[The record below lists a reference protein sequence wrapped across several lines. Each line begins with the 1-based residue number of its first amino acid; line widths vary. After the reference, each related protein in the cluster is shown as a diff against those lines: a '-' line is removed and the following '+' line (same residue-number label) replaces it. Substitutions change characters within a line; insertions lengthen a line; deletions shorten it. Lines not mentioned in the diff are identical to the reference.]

1 MVKTVERAI
10 RILNLISQRDLRLHE
25 ISSSLALHK
34 STASRLLGT
43 LEKNGLIKKDKE
55 TKRFRLGLK
64 ILDLAYRL
72 QEGLDIRNIAHPY
85 LAELG
90 KLTRETVHLAMLD
103 REEIVYLDKIES
115 SHPVRMYS
123 RIGKRAP
130 SYCMA
135 VGKAILAYLPEK
147 EKNSII
153 ERMEFRKF
161 TNKTIIEPNEL
172 REHLELVRKQGYST
186 DEGEYEPDISCISA
200 PIFDFNQ
207 NVVASVSVS
216 VTRGRTSFNELLK
229 FVPTLKELTEKISR
243 ELGYQGK

>member
-10 RILNLISQRDLRLHE
+10 RILNLISQRDLKLHE
-25 ISSSLALHK
+25 ISSSLTIHK
-34 STASRLLGT
+34 STVSRLLAT

-64 ILDLAYRL
+64 ILDLAYCL

-90 KLTRETVHLAMLD
+90 KLTRETIHLAVLD

-115 SHPVRMYS
+115 SHPVRMHS
-123 RIGKRAP
+123 RIGNRAP
-130 SYCMA
+130 LYCTA
-135 VGKAILAYLPEK
+135 VGKVILAYLPEK
-147 EKNSII
+147 ELDLIM

-186 DEGEYEPDISCISA
+186 DEGEYEPDIFCISA
-200 PIFDFNQ
+200 PIFDFNHD
-207 NVVASVSVS
+207 VVASISVS
-216 VTRGRTSFNELLK
+216 VTRGRTSFNELLQ
-229 FVPTLKELTEKISR
+229 FVPTLKQFAEKISR
-243 ELGYQGK
+243 ELGYQER

>member
-10 RILNLISQRDLRLHE
+10 RILNLISQRDLKLHE
-25 ISSSLALHK
+25 ISSSLNLHK
-34 STASRLLGT
+34 STASRLLAT

-90 KLTRETVHLAMLD
+90 KLTKETIHLAVLD

-123 RIGKRAP
+123 RIGNRAP
-130 SYCMA
+130 LYCTA

-147 EKNSII
+147 EMNPII
-153 ERMEFRKF
+153 ARMEFRKF
-161 TNKTIIEPNEL
+161 TDKTITEPDEL
-172 REHLELVRKQGYST
+172 REHLEELRKQGYST
-186 DEGEYEPDISCISA
+186 DNGEYEPDISCISA

-207 NVVASVSVS
+207 DAVASISVS
-216 VTRGRTSFNELLK
+216 VTRGRTSFNELLQ
-229 FVPTLKELTEKISR
+229 FVPTLKQFAKKISR
-243 ELGYQGK
+243 ELGYQG